1 MGMIYSKF
9 VLRLKHQIHGLF
21 HTEIKYGKGEPY
33 NDAKLFLPNERVPL
47 FNFQN
52 KSTHN
57 SSSKRPIQA
66 SRLIQ
71 HGPKQAAAAGIFA
84 GVLVGITGMF
94 IPHVMFW
101 GEAQLQTLID
111 KGRTPLPVFGRDE
124 EPSAD
129 LLALSYCV
137 TSSDQKSIGCSA
149 AIVVAK
155 IFVTGLSLG
164 TGIVGGQF
172 WGPLFVGCAAS
183 HFLTDLVEKV
193 STMFGIAT
201 NLSAY
206 PCVA

>member
-1 MGMIYSKF
+1 M
-9 VLRLKHQIHGLF
+9 
-21 HTEIKYGKGEPY
+21 
-33 NDAKLFLPNERVPL
+33 FLPNERVPV
-47 FNFQN
+47 FNFQS

-57 SSSKRPIQA
+57 FSSKRPIQA
-66 SRLIQ
+66 SLRIQ
-71 HGPKQAAAAGIFA
+71 PKRAAAGGIFA
-84 GVLVGITGMF
+84 GVLVGITA
-94 IPHVMFW
+94 IVLPHVMFW

-111 KGRTPLPVFGRDE
+111 KGRTPLPVFGREE

-137 TSSDQKSIGCSA
+137 TSSDQKSDFSIGCSL
-149 AIVVAK
+149 AIALAK

-183 HFLTDLVEKV
+183 HFLTDFVEKL